1 MKKSRMKVIRVTKT
15 EFELEDGRIIP
26 HVVDLDYAPSVEE
39 FQGYLDE
46 WYEKMPVKNKNE
58 NEHE

>member
-1 MKKSRMKVIRVTKT
+1 MKVIRVTKT

-46 WYEKMPVKNKNE
+46 WYEKMPVKDKKE
-58 NEHE
+58 NEHA

>member
-15 EFELEDGRIIP
+15 EFELEDGRVIP

-39 FQGYLDE
+39 FQGYLDD
-46 WYEKMPVKNKNE
+46 WYAKMPLKDKDGDD
-58 NEHE
+58 HD

>member
-1 MKKSRMKVIRVTKT
+1 MKVIRVTKT

-39 FQGYLDE
+39 FQGYLDG
-46 WYEKMPVKNKNE
+46 WYAKMPLKDKDGDD
-58 NEHE
+58 HD

>member
-26 HVVDLDYAPSVEE
+26 HLVDLDYAPSVEE

-46 WYEKMPVKNKNE
+46 WYEKMPVKDKNE
-58 NEHE
+58 SEHA